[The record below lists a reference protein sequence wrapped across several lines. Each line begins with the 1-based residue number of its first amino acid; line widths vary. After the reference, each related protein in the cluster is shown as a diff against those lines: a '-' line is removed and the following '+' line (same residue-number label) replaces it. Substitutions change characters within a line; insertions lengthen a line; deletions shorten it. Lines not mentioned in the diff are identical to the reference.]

1 MKQGLIKGLLMLSIM
16 NCLITA
22 CSKEDPD
29 SNGLAK
35 NASFYSF
42 PEAEPGTT
50 LYDGTGP
57 QWQNKP
63 FEAQWVVN
71 NQVVGNT
78 RVEFVWAIPVTN
90 HIMVT
95 SYPNEIVFDWLIKMS
110 GTNVPEIKDAES
122 NHYCFEYKGKS
133 DNCQYYEYSEEFMGK
148 MGGRNSGYGVY
159 INDEHY
165 IVDFVF
171 AELPTATYDRENEIF
186 ILHLKVSGLL
196 LSWYH
201 KDYTREYTNYQYSQ
215 PLEMTLVTTKSLPY
229 SY

>member
-22 CSKEDPD
+22 CSKEDSEP
-29 SNGLAK
+29 NGLK
-35 NASFYSF
+35 KEVSYTF
-42 PEAEPGTT
+42 PEAESGTT

-90 HIMVT
+90 HIWVA

-110 GTNVPEIKDAES
+110 GNNIPVIKDADW
-122 NHYCFEYKGKS
+122 NNYCFEYKGKS
-133 DNCQYYEYSEEFMGK
+133 DNCQYYEYSEEFMRKVGCH
-148 MGGRNSGYGVY
+148 SEYGVY
-159 INDEHY
+159 INDEFY
-165 IVDFVF
+165 TVDFIF
-171 AELPTATYDRENEIF
+171 AELPTATYDRKNDIF

-196 LSWYH
+196 LSRWH
-201 KDYTREYTNYQYSQ
+201 LKDYVQEKVEHQYSQ